1 MKLGLQ
7 ASFWVAT
14 QELPNAKF
22 KFLLSLLR
30 FLEIPDALH
39 LHKPGNVKNDIFQYI
54 CIYFFIITYI
64 FNQMLK
70 ELSKVIEGE
79 LASQL
84 RLSRCDGEVL
94 AFKRV
99 MLCIE
104 TEKSCG

>member
-30 FLEIPDALH
+30 FLEIPGALH
-39 LHKPGNVKNDIFQYI
+39 LHKPGNVKNDSE
-54 CIYFFIITYI
+54 YI